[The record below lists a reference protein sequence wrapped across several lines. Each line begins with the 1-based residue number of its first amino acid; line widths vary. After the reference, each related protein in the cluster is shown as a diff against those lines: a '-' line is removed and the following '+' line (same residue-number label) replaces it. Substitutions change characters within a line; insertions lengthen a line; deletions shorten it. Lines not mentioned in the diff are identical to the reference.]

1 MSSVWDKYFLDM
13 AVFVAQKSKDIS
25 TKVGCVIVGPDKE
38 VRSTGFNGFP
48 RRVNDERK
56 ERLERPLKY
65 LWTEH
70 SERNA
75 IYSAAKIGI
84 PLDGCNI
91 YVDFYPC
98 ADCARAIIQAGIK
111 EVIVDGRNY
120 QQKYDLSLRWK
131 ESLDVAKEMLIEAE
145 VKIRLY
151 LEEQKNG

>member
-1 MSSVWDKYFLDM
+1 MSNSWDKYFLDM
-13 AVFVAQKSKDIS
+13 AIFVAQKSKDLS
-25 TKVGCVIVGPDKE
+25 TKVGCVITGPEKE
-38 VRSTGFNGFP
+38 VRSTGFNGLP
-48 RRVNDERK
+48 RKVSDEK
-56 ERLERPLKY
+56 QERLERPAKY

-75 IYSAAKIGI
+75 IYAAAKIGI
-84 PLDGCNI
+84 PLEGCSI

-111 EVIVDGRNY
+111 EVIIDGRNY

-131 ESLDVAKEMLIEAE
+131 ESLDVAREMLSEAG

>member
-1 MSSVWDKYFLDM
+1 MSLNWDKYFLDM

-25 TKVGCVIVGPDKE
+25 TKVGSVIVGPDKE

-48 RRVNDERK
+48 RRVNDEK
-56 ERLERPLKY
+56 PERLERPLKY

-75 IYSAAKIGI
+75 IFAAAKIGI
-84 PLDGCNI
+84 PLDNCSI

-98 ADCARAIIQAGIK
+98 ADCARAIIQAGIR
-111 EVIVDGRNY
+111 EVIVDGRDY
-120 QQKYDLSLRWK
+120 QNKFNLASRWK
-131 ESLDVAKEMLIEAE
+131 ESLEIAKTMLSEAG

-151 LEEQKNG
+151 LEEKNNG